1 MTYPPGPPTHPST
14 PYGAIPPQPDGR
26 RALTLVLSAVVVVL
40 ALVLAAGIVFV
51 VKARDGDIYVPGLT
65 LTAANDPGI
74 DPFTDPVLVSGAGD
88 LPANVALTGTAG
100 AADLGGRA
108 VNGTDAGLYAA
119 GDTAACDTAA
129 LSNRLLADP
138 PAARAWAGVYGI
150 GTADIP
156 HYLNTLTPVVLTTD
170 TWVTNHSYTSG
181 RAVPFQSVLQRGT
194 AVYVDSAGVPRAMC
208 SCGNPLAP
216 PAAAPLGG
224 YRLEGRTWE
233 GYKSRSV
240 TRIAYNNQNVTA
252 VGKSTTI
259 VPAPSVPAAPGTPV
273 GDALQLLNFLTG
285 QIFSQPLGGLLDLS
299 RFPPPSGPL
308 PTPAALNT
316 PFEADTEEDAEHNGL
331 IAPGDPAA
339 APALEERAAEH
350 GGLPEGAPDS
360 DSAAPDSAGPD
371 SSESD
376 SAVTPAAPGNPGPA
390 SDAPPPDESVPASDA
405 PAPEAPGYEAPG
417 PEAPEPGS
425 EPGVPRRAGTGS
437 PGRGPRDADLVQRF
451 GGIHRQFQLR
461 RRGAVGGLHD
471 PRQLFGGYGRPLVHR
486 RRDAVGR
493 RFGPTAHLGVRVHH
507 QHRGVDVDA
516 DGGRRIEDGDR
527 PVGELDRRTARRPG
541 SQPACAG
548 PPDDGSA
555 GAGPLHSCRAAR
567 RGSPG
572 GDDHHDHHGE
582 LTPTRGSRGPLMP
595 AVRPLM

>member
-26 RALTLVLSAVVVVL
+26 RTLTLVLSAVVVVL

-156 HYLNTLTPVVLTTD
+156 HYLNTLNPVVLTSD

-240 TRIAYNNQNVTA
+240 TRIAYTNQNVTA
-252 VGKSTTI
+252 VGKSTII

-273 GDALQLLNFLTG
+273 GNALQLLNFLTG

-316 PFEADTEEDAEHNGL
+316 PFEAYTEEDAEHNGL

-376 SAVTPAAPGNPGPA
+376 SPVPPAAPGSPGPA
-390 SDAPPPDESVPASDA
+390 SDAPPPDASVPASDA
-405 PAPEAPGYEAPG
+405 PVPEAPGYEAPG
-417 PEAPEPGS
+417 PAAPEPGS
-425 EPGVPRRAGTGS
+425 EPGVPGAPAPEAPAEAPATPTSFSGSGEFIGSFSFDDAGLSVGCTTPGSSSAGTVALSCTDGVTRSVAGS
-437 PGRGPRDADLVQRF
+437 ALQRTSVS
-451 GGIHRQFQLR
+451 GSTTSTGVWTLTLT
-461 RRGAVGGLHD
+461 AVGASKTVTVRSANWIVVPPAAPAPEPSAPGPLTTD
-471 PRQLFGGYGRPLVHR
+471 P
-486 RRDAVGR
+486 
-493 RFGPTAHLGVRVHH
+493 
-507 QHRGVDVDA
+507 
-516 DGGRRIEDGDR
+516 
-527 PVGELDRRTARRPG
+527 
-541 SQPACAG
+541 PAPDPSTHAAPPAAETPDETTTTTTTENSPPPEAPAG
-548 PPDDGSA
+548 P
-555 GAGPLHSCRAAR
+555 
-567 RGSPG
+567 
-572 GDDHHDHHGE
+572 
-582 LTPTRGSRGPLMP
+582 
-595 AVRPLM
+595 

>member
-14 PYGAIPPQPDGR
+14 PYGAVPPRPDSR
-26 RALTLVLSAVVVVL
+26 RALTLVLGAIVVVL
-40 ALVLAAGIVFV
+40 ALILAAGIVFV

-74 DPFTDPVLVSGAGD
+74 DPFTDPVLVAGAGD
-88 LPANVALTGTAG
+88 LPENVALTGTAG

-108 VNGTDAGLYAA
+108 VNGTDAGLYGS
-119 GDTAACDTAA
+119 GDAAACDTAA

-224 YRLEGRTWE
+224 YRLEGQTWE
-233 GYKSRSV
+233 GYKTRSV

-259 VPAPSVPAAPGTPV
+259 VPAPPAPDAGAPA
-273 GDALQLLNFLTG
+273 GDVLQLLNFLTG
-285 QIFSQPLGGLLDLS
+285 QIFSQPPGGLLDLS
-299 RFPPPSGPL
+299 GFPPPSGPL

-316 PFEADTEEDAEHNGL
+316 PFVADTEEDAEHNGL
-331 IAPGDPAA
+331 IAPGNPAA
-339 APALEERAAEH
+339 EPALEKRAEEH
-350 GGLPEGAPDS
+350 DGLPEGAPPS
-360 DSAAPDSAGPD
+360 DSPAPDPAGPDSPGPDSAGPD
-371 SSESD
+371 SSAPVSGGPD
-376 SAVTPAAPGNPGPA
+376 SPGPE
-390 SDAPPPDESVPASDA
+390 SDAPAPDASAPPSDA

-417 PEAPEPGS
+417 SEVPGPASEPGAPGGAPATPTSFSGSGEVVGGFSFDDAGLSVGCTVPPGTPTLGTVALSCTDGVTRSVAASELQRTSVSGSTSSTGVWTLTLTAVGAPKTVSVRTANWVVVPPAAPASDPPAPGPPATDPPAVSTHAAPPAAEAPDETTTTTTTNPPPPEAPASPETP
-425 EPGVPRRAGTGS
+425 AGT
-437 PGRGPRDADLVQRF
+437 P
-451 GGIHRQFQLR
+451 
-461 RRGAVGGLHD
+461 
-471 PRQLFGGYGRPLVHR
+471 
-486 RRDAVGR
+486 
-493 RFGPTAHLGVRVHH
+493 
-507 QHRGVDVDA
+507 
-516 DGGRRIEDGDR
+516 
-527 PVGELDRRTARRPG
+527 
-541 SQPACAG
+541 
-548 PPDDGSA
+548 
-555 GAGPLHSCRAAR
+555 
-567 RGSPG
+567 
-572 GDDHHDHHGE
+572 
-582 LTPTRGSRGPLMP
+582 
-595 AVRPLM
+595 